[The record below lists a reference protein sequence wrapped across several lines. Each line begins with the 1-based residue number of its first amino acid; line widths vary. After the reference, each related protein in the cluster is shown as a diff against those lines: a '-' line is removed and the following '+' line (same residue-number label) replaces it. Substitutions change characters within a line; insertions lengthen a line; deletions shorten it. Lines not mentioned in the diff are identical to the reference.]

1 MLNHSVINFES
12 LFLNKKSY
20 FCFEPLQA
28 MEIFP
33 IQSKPIT
40 DLITA
45 AFLRKK
51 VVLSLH
57 LCMFIFI
64 FRTFSHLVQYLTIGV
79 LLDRTNGVIP

>member
-12 LFLNKKSY
+12 FFKIKKAISALNRFKQWR
-20 FCFEPLQA
+20 F
-28 MEIFP
+28 FP

-40 DLITA
+40 DLIAA

-64 FRTFSHLVQYLTIGV
+64 FRTFPHLVQYLTIDV